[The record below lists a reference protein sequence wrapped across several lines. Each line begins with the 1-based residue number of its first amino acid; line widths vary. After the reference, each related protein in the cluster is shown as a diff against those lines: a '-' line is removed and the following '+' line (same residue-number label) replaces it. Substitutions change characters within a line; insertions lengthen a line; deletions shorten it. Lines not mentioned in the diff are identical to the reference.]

1 MTDARWCAQH
11 NCPSTLCGGSHREF
25 REEQRRRAA
34 PLIAEEL
41 RRLADDFASESRFT
55 TAEDT
60 ARYESGLPG
69 DPLTPA
75 QAAHLLRARADELD
89 PP

>member
-1 MTDARWCAQH
+1 MTDTRWCAQH

-41 RRLADDFASESRFT
+41 RRLADDLARQESEGYSAFA
-55 TAEDT
+55 
-60 ARYESGLPG
+60 
-69 DPLTPA
+69 TPRA
-75 QAAHLLRARADELD
+75 VEAMRETMAMVRGVLRSRADQID